1 MFALMNWKLTWIL
14 CVRSKLLKLEKE
26 GGGEDEERRKKDEI
40 EKKTMSRDKKIA
52 ILEKIA

>member
-1 MFALMNWKLTWIL
+1 M
-14 CVRSKLLKLEKE
+14 RSKLLKLEKE